1 MKKVLLLSVLT
12 FLFFATQS
20 FGQTDPV
27 LFTVDGKPVTVSE
40 FNYIYTK
47 TNGNMADFTQASVME
62 YLDLYTRF
70 KMKVARARDMKLDTI
85 PSLQEELAGYR
96 RQLADSY
103 LTDREVSDKL
113 VKEVY
118 DRMMK
123 DVSVS
128 HILVKIEGN
137 DTTKAYNAI
146 KAIEAK
152 LATGGQFEDVAKA
165 LSQDA
170 TSKDNGGRI
179 GFLTAMLPEGLWF

>member
-47 TNGNMADFTQASVME
+47 TNGNKADFTQASVME

-152 LATGGQFEDVAKA
+152 LATGGQF
-165 LSQDA
+165 
-170 TSKDNGGRI
+170 
-179 GFLTAMLPEGLWF
+179 